1 MEKLIV
7 AFFQGLYEGFL
18 WYFWLIFIIGLLWL
32 SIESINKWVVIAWY
46 WVIEAVSGY
55 PKKPTTNLHQ

>member
-18 WYFWLIFIIGLLWL
+18 WYFWLIFIVGLLWL
-32 SIESINKWVVIAWY
+32 GIEWINKWVVKAWY
-46 WVIEAVSGY
+46 WVIEVISGY
-55 PKKPTTNLHQ
+55 PKKHSDSLQ